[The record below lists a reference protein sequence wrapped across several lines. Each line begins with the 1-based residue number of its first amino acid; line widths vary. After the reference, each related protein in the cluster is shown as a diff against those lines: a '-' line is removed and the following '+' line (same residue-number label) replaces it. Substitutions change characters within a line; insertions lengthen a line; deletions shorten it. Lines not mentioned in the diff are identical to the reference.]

1 MQLKRIFH
9 HAFWYTLLGPFVGI
23 PVAIIFLAFYE
34 GGDMAKFFLNIARE
48 LMFIMVFGWFLGAI
62 PALLTGIAVACLP
75 AAIYNCRW
83 RRIVCSGIIGMA
95 IALIIGAPVIA
106 YFMTDKML
114 PWSVPSAGLV
124 SGLVMGWAVIRL
136 FGFTR
141 LSAHADLAQ

>member
-23 PVAIIFLAFYE
+23 PVAIIFCAFYG
-34 GGDMAKFFLNIARE
+34 GGDMAEFFLIIARG
-48 LMFIMVFGWFLGAI
+48 LMIIMVFGWFLGAI

-75 AAIYNCRW
+75 AAIYNCHW

-95 IALIIGAPVIA
+95 IALIIGAPLIE
-106 YFMTDKML
+106 YFLTDEML
-114 PWSVPSAGLV
+114 WSVPSAGLV

>member
-1 MQLKRIFH
+1 
-9 HAFWYTLLGPFVGI
+9 
-23 PVAIIFLAFYE
+23 
-34 GGDMAKFFLNIARE
+34 MAEFFLIIARG
-48 LMFIMVFGWFLGAI
+48 LMIIMVFGWFLGAI

-75 AAIYNCRW
+75 AAIYNCHW

-95 IALIIGAPVIA
+95 IALIIGAPLIE
-106 YFMTDKML
+106 YFLTDEML
-114 PWSVPSAGLV
+114 WSVPSAGLV